1 MWGTVLIVVIGLALI
16 VLAGRVYRTN
26 FLLHV
31 AGVDPKSVLT
41 VPDRARYS
49 SMGAVILLTASAAA
63 ASLTIALSLVF
74 PHHGWAVFLP
84 AGILWGAVV
93 FNFDRWIVSSI
104 DYGPLSAGD
113 TGPSRRWAGVSKTVH
128 FLVRFVMA
136 ALVGLVIS
144 EPIVLAIFGPEIN
157 QQLTAQHVADTK
169 AQTAQIQAAAAR
181 QIAILNQPVTAAK
194 KNLAVATR
202 KADTA
207 HKIYLC
213 ELTAQCHLPPG
224 EVTGVA
230 GLGPQTTQDLI
241 LWRQAERAQNKAQQ
255 AFAQTSK
262 RQAAKIA
269 AVNAQTKILI
279 ANATKAIDANNG
291 LLARERALDTLT
303 RQNPEFLLRRLLLWM
318 ALMFID
324 LAPVLLK
331 TFSPPTLYETLQRG
345 AAVRAGRTT
354 MAEAAADADHAS
366 AKNAVTR
373 EFDLKTHRLAAET
386 ELQRKMTQAR
396 PASLAPA
403 NIGGVASA
411 PQLSG
416 GHGTGKPG
424 VALSPGRMA
433 AAGVARDAATT
444 EDAGTAGDAGG
455 ARGAGGAAG
464 RASTGWVIG
473 RRWHILRPLSDAPE
487 LGRVP
492 YVAADLYGEY
502 PFEVV
507 VKIIAPPPGV
517 AGWQGLGERRH
528 AQMEMSLPLGH
539 VHENIAE
546 VLDCDLDPE
555 YGSYIV
561 TRLYPN
567 TLERYLQQANGRDSL
582 TMGEALRLA
591 EQMLAGLRAAWD
603 RNLVHLDLKPANVAL
618 TENGTVKLIDFG
630 LAKHYQGING
640 GNYTTT
646 AARFT
651 LFYAPPEQMER
662 RDGSWINR
670 NADIRALGAVIYRML
685 TGYPPMLR
693 EARAIGLVDAHGRAP
708 LGDAATCLRMTS
720 LIAAVEPV
728 GVAELVSYIPQ
739 DLDLL
744 LRGWLRIDPE
754 MRCPGNPKG
763 MAERAW
769 LELTA
774 VAERVHAAGEADYP
788 VGPKVTQEP
797 DFTELRARWRQGSA
811 QNSTAWGEGAR
822 AGTTLEL
829 IPADPAHAGEFGDP
843 TTVPGVTGAAARWY
857 SNGSRNGDGKP

>member
-1 MWGTVLIVVIGLALI
+1 MWGTVLIVVIVLALI
-16 VLAGRVYRTN
+16 VLAVRVYQTN
-26 FLLHV
+26 FLLYV
-31 AGVDPKSVLT
+31 AGADPKSVLT

-49 SMGAVILLTASAAA
+49 SMGAVILLTACAAA
-63 ASLTIALSLVF
+63 ASLTVARSLVF

-230 GLGPQTTQDLI
+230 GLWP
-241 LWRQAERAQNKAQQ
+241 QAERAQNKAQQ

-279 ANATKAIDANNG
+279 ANATTAIDANNG

-444 EDAGTAGDAGG
+444 EDVGTAGDAGG
-455 ARGAGGAAG
+455 AR
-464 RASTGWVIG
+464 
-473 RRWHILRPLSDAPE
+473 
-487 LGRVP
+487 
-492 YVAADLYGEY
+492 
-502 PFEVV
+502 
-507 VKIIAPPPGV
+507 
-517 AGWQGLGERRH
+517 
-528 AQMEMSLPLGH
+528 
-539 VHENIAE
+539 
-546 VLDCDLDPE
+546 
-555 YGSYIV
+555 
-561 TRLYPN
+561 
-567 TLERYLQQANGRDSL
+567 
-582 TMGEALRLA
+582 
-591 EQMLAGLRAAWD
+591 
-603 RNLVHLDLKPANVAL
+603 
-618 TENGTVKLIDFG
+618 
-630 LAKHYQGING
+630 
-640 GNYTTT
+640 
-646 AARFT
+646 
-651 LFYAPPEQMER
+651 
-662 RDGSWINR
+662 
-670 NADIRALGAVIYRML
+670 
-685 TGYPPMLR
+685 
-693 EARAIGLVDAHGRAP
+693 
-708 LGDAATCLRMTS
+708 
-720 LIAAVEPV
+720 
-728 GVAELVSYIPQ
+728 
-739 DLDLL
+739 
-744 LRGWLRIDPE
+744 
-754 MRCPGNPKG
+754 
-763 MAERAW
+763 
-769 LELTA
+769 
-774 VAERVHAAGEADYP
+774 
-788 VGPKVTQEP
+788 
-797 DFTELRARWRQGSA
+797 
-811 QNSTAWGEGAR
+811 
-822 AGTTLEL
+822 
-829 IPADPAHAGEFGDP
+829 
-843 TTVPGVTGAAARWY
+843 
-857 SNGSRNGDGKP
+857 

>member
-1 MWGTVLIVVIGLALI
+1 MWGTVLIVAIVLALI
-16 VLAGRVYRTN
+16 ALAVYVYRTN
-26 FLLHV
+26 FLLYV
-31 AGVDPKSVLT
+31 AGVDPQWIRT
-41 VPDRARYS
+41 VPDRARYTC
-49 SMGAVILLTASAAA
+49 MGAVILLTASAAA

-84 AGILWGAVV
+84 VGVLWGAIV
-93 FNFDRWIVSSI
+93 FNFDRWIVSSM
-104 DYGPLSAGD
+104 DYGPLSAGES
-113 TGPSRRWAGVSKTVH
+113 GPSRRWAVASKTVQ
-128 FLVRFVMA
+128 FLVRFTMA

-157 QQLTAQHVADTK
+157 QQLTAQHVADTRT
-169 AQTAQIQAAAAR
+169 QTAQIDASAAR
-181 QIAILNQPVTAAK
+181 QIAILQQPVTAAK

-202 KADTA
+202 KAGEA

-230 GLGPQTTQDLI
+230 GLGPQTSQDYV
-241 LWRQAERAQNKAQQ
+241 LWRQALHAQNQAQR
-255 AFAQTSK
+255 AYGQTSK

-269 AVNAQTKILI
+269 AVNAQTKVLV
-279 ANATKAIDANNG
+279 ANAAKTIDADNG

-303 RQNPEFLLRRLLLWM
+303 RQNSGFLLRRLLLWM

-331 TFSPPTLYETLQRG
+331 TFSPPTLYEVLQRG
-345 AAVRAGRTT
+345 AAVRAGRVT
-354 MAEAAADADHAS
+354 MAEASADADHDS
-366 AKNAVTR
+366 AKNTVTR
-373 EFDLKTHRLAAET
+373 EFDLKTHRFAAET
-386 ELQRKMTQAR
+386 EFGRQ
-396 PASLAPA
+396 
-403 NIGGVASA
+403 VAA
-411 PQLSG
+411 
-416 GHGTGKPG
+416 
-424 VALSPGRMA
+424 VRSPGPA
-433 AAGVARDAATT
+433 
-444 EDAGTAGDAGG
+444 TAGQ
-455 ARGAGGAAG
+455 AGGAAG
-464 RASTGWVIG
+464 LALLSGGGAAGGLGAAPSPGRPAGAAGAAATGGDAGSAGNAGVPGIAGVPGNAGSPGWVIG
-473 RRWHILRPLSDAPE
+473 RRWHIVRPLSNVPE
-487 LGRVP
+487 PGRTP
-492 YVAADLYGEY
+492 YVAADLFGEY

-546 VLDCDLDPE
+546 VLDCDLDPD

-567 TLERYLQQANGRDSL
+567 TLERYLQEANGRDSL
-582 TMGEALRLA
+582 TLGEALRLA

-618 TENGTVKLIDFG
+618 TESGTVKLIDFG

-670 NADIRALGAVIYRML
+670 NADIRALGAVIYRMV

-693 EARAIGLVDAHGRAP
+693 EARAVGLVDSRGRAP
-708 LGDAATCLRMTS
+708 LGDAATYLRMTD
-720 LIAAVEPV
+720 LISAVEPA
-728 GVAELVSYIPQ
+728 GIAELISYVPQ

-744 LRGWLRIDPE
+744 LRAWLRIDPE

-774 VAERVHAAGEADYP
+774 MAERVHAAGEADYP
-788 VGPKVTQEP
+788 VGSRVTQEP
-797 DFTELRARWRQGSA
+797 DFAELRARWQQGPVRDGK
-811 QNSTAWGEGAR
+811 AWGEGAR
-822 AGTTLEL
+822 AGGTLEL
-829 IPADPAHAGEFGDP
+829 TPAEPATAGGFGDP
-843 TTVPGVTGAAARWY
+843 TTVPGTAGGAAARWY
-857 SNGSRNGDGKP
+857 GNGSANADGKP